1 MKREFK
7 FRYANEIAGAF
18 VLLALILAVAGIIM
32 TAHYRG
38 WFEKRFEVRLVFETQ
53 QGSYG
58 LKEGDE
64 VRAGNTR
71 AGSVKEIIPTEGGKL
86 EAALEIKERFNPL
99 VRKDSVARIKKKFVA
114 AGDTYV
120 EISRGKK
127 QPVEDGDYIKVVRD
141 QELMDRLQETLNK
154 LEETALPMLDETREI
169 MERVNGILTSVDT
182 GKGLAGAVINDK
194 ELSDR
199 ASGIVRNMERMSYE
213 LTNTAHRIDM
223 IMESVEGGEGIV
235 GKLLNDN
242 EMAEAG
248 GEVVVT
254 VLDAAEEAKRT
265 LQESRRL
272 IEGLQKHWLVRKYVE
287 KGDEIQAVPTVY
299 LKGHFE
305 RSAGDFRDKLEQA
318 RLRNDRKNIAEF
330 SYKLA
335 VHHYLQGNLKMALR
349 LDREAAVEMDRLGA
363 QTTWTELLRAAIWR
377 RQGRDQEAVDAL
389 ENILGELKGW
399 SYDRKARLY
408 VHTLLL
414 SLYAENAREKRAARQ
429 ADAVKSFVSRED
441 LNELKAPAYNTLA
454 IYYRKKNEPV
464 RAAEYAIKAS
474 ESLAILKNYQY
485 MRKTLVAAAE
495 MLADGGRNREAAHR
509 YLQAARSY
517 SAEGGNRA
525 IAQSLLDQAT
535 EQARLSGSA
544 DLLDLAANF
553 GGDTENIPEN

>member
-1 MKREFK
+1 MKKEFK
-7 FRYANEIAGAF
+7 FRYANEIAGTF

-32 TAHYRG
+32 TAQYRG
-38 WFEKRFEVRLVFETQ
+38 WFEKRFVVKLVFETQ

-71 AGSVKEIIPTEGGKL
+71 AGNVKEIVPTEGGKL
-86 EAALEIKERFNPL
+86 EATLEIKERFNSI
-99 VRKDSVARIKKKFVA
+99 VRKDSIARIKKKFVA

-127 QPVEDGDYIKVVRD
+127 QPVEDGDYIEVVRD

-154 LEETALPMLDETREI
+154 LEETALPMLDETRGI

-182 GKGLAGAVINDK
+182 GKGLAGAVINDN
-194 ELSDR
+194 ELRDR
-199 ASGIVRNMERMSYE
+199 ASGIVRNMETMSYE

-235 GKLLNDN
+235 GKLINDN

-254 VLDAAEEAKRT
+254 ALAAAEEARRT

-272 IEGLQKHWLVRKYVE
+272 IEGLQKHWLVRKYIE

-299 LKGHFE
+299 LKSHFE
-305 RSAGDFRDKLEQA
+305 NSAGEFRDTLEQA
-318 RLRNDRKNIAEF
+318 RLGNDRKNIAEF
-330 SYKLA
+330 AYKLG
-335 VHHYLQGNLKMALR
+335 VHHYLQGNLEMAVR
-349 LDREAAVEMDRLGA
+349 LNREAAVEMDRLGA
-363 QTTWTELLRAAIWR
+363 QTTWTELLQAAIWR
-377 RQGRDQEAVDAL
+377 RQGRAQEAVDVL

-408 VHTLLL
+408 AHTLLL
-414 SLYAENAREKRAARQ
+414 FLYSENANDKLASRQ
-429 ADAVKSFVSRED
+429 ADAVKDFVGRED
-441 LNELKAPAYNTLA
+441 LSELKAPAYNTLA
-454 IYYRKKNEPV
+454 TYYRKKNEPI

-474 ESLAILKNYQY
+474 EALAMLNNYQH
-485 MRKTLVAAAE
+485 MRKALVAAAE
-495 MLADGGRNREAAHR
+495 MLADSGMNREAAHR

-517 SAEGGNRA
+517 SVEGGNPV
-525 IAQSLLDQAT
+525 IVQNLLDQAT
-535 EQARLSGSA
+535 EQAGLAGSA

-553 GGDTENIPEN
+553 GRDTENGPEN